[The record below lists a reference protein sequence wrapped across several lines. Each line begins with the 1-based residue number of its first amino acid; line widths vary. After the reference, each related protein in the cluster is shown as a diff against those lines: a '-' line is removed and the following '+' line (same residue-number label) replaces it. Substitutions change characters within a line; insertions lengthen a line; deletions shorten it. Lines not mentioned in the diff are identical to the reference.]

1 MTPSEYLREKR
12 EAMPDW
18 LAQFTNGNAFPRQAF
33 LSSRIVYYPGSG
45 TDGHPVKLFGSAHAA
60 HCFVYVDY
68 GRTQAE
74 LEKTLEHPEHGFL
87 GYHRLARVPLRESDL
102 VPNGWR
108 SHLAP
113 DELNIASALNFA
125 SVADAPFGFLEVLE
139 RNPDLAEEHGA
150 KRLAILFLGA
160 DGIASYDALFCQGH
174 EQRPPFAVVLV
185 DHGFGGNYE
194 RFGRDGLL
202 ERIAQRCGVF
212 PEFLLVAEY
221 TQAWTGFERVPAV
234 ERDRG
239 GMHNERRYLFAQNN
253 EEKSASRVVASLV
266 DWSLQD

>member
-1 MTPSEYLREKR
+1 MTPREYLRENL

-18 LAQFTNGNAFPRQAF
+18 LAQFTNRDNFPRAAF
-33 LSSRIVYYPGSG
+33 FGSRVVYYPGSG
-45 TDGHPVKLFGSAHAA
+45 TDGHAVKLFGSAHAA

-68 GRTQAE
+68 GRTPEE
-74 LEKTLEHPEHGFL
+74 LENALDHPEHGFL
-87 GYHRLARVPLRESDL
+87 GYHRFARVVLRESDL

-108 SHLAP
+108 NHVSPGEA
-113 DELNIASALNFA
+113 NIAAARNFA

-139 RNPDLAEEHGA
+139 RNPDLGEEHGA

-160 DGIASYDALFCQGH
+160 DGIASYDALFCQSH

-202 ERIAQRCGVF
+202 ERIAQRCRVF
-212 PEFLLVAEY
+212 PELLLVAEY
-221 TQAWTGFERVPAV
+221 TREWEGFERVPGG

-239 GMHNERRYLFAQNN
+239 GMHNERRYLYTRPA
-253 EEKSASRVVASLV
+253 KLADSKRGRLALP
-266 DWSLQD
+266 